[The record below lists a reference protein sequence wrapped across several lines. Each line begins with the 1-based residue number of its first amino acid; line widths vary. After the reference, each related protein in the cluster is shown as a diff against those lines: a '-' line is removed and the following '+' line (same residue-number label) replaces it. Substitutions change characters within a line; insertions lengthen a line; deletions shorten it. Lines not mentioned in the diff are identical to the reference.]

1 MTRNVS
7 VPVMRDFVAQLF
19 HAAGLSSVAAARVAA
34 ALIEADMSGRA
45 SHGVLQAENYLARL
59 VTGAMTVTE
68 APVPVSDNGGVI
80 VLDAA
85 HMQGHLAA
93 EAAMCMAIERARQL
107 GIATVAVRRGFH
119 FGVAGRYVRMAAEAG
134 CVGLAMCNTK
144 PVMPAPG
151 GAERLVGTN
160 PLAIGLPQTG
170 AAPIVLDMATTAGT
184 VGRIRQ
190 ALAAGKQV
198 PPDWALDIEGRPTTD
213 AATAMAG
220 LLLPAGGAKGF
231 GLSFMIDLLA
241 GLLSGGAWGD
251 GLGQMNDDATQPYN
265 SSYLFIVM
273 NIAHFLP
280 LAGFQD
286 QARTA
291 AERVRASRRAP
302 GVGRLFTPGEQS
314 AEALASNTG
323 TIPLAEPVVKTLV
336 ERAHLLGVPLP
347 DCLSN

>member
-1 MTRNVS
+1 
-7 VPVMRDFVAQLF
+7 MRDFVAQLF
-19 HAAGLSSVAAARVAA
+19 HAAGLSSGAAARVAA
-34 ALIEADMSGRA
+34 ALVEADMSGRA
-45 SHGVLQAENYLARL
+45 SHGVLQAENYLVRL
-59 VTGAMTVTE
+59 IAGAMSVAE
-68 APVPVSDNGGVI
+68 APVPVSDNGGAI

-93 EAAMCMAIERARQL
+93 EAAIGLAIERARDK
-107 GIATVAVRRGFH
+107 GVAVVAVRRGFH

-160 PLAIGLPQTG
+160 PLAIGLPQAD

-184 VGRIRQ
+184 VGRMRQ
-190 ALAAGKQV
+190 ALAAGKPV
-198 PPDWALDIEGRPTTD
+198 PADWALDTEGRPTTD

-231 GLSFMIDLLA
+231 GLSFMIDLMA

-251 GLGQMNDDATQPYN
+251 GLGQMTDDATQPYN
-265 SSYLFIVM
+265 SSYLFIVLD
-273 NIAHFLP
+273 IAHFRP

-286 QARTA
+286 EARA
-291 AERVRASRRAP
+291 AAARVRASRRAP
-302 GVGRLFTPGEQS
+302 GVDRLFTPGEQS
-314 AEALASNTG
+314 AEALGTNTG
-323 TIPLAEPVVKTLV
+323 TIPLAEPVVRTLV
-336 ERAHLLGVPLP
+336 ARAGHLGVPVP
-347 DCLSN
+347 DCLTG